1 MAANYGVNFNIS
13 NGAASPIKV
22 QSDTPIGIAGAIK
35 GASKEMIY
43 TKAGYESVD
52 NFPIF
57 AFSNVSK
64 AKEFVN
70 DLIKENNLQDFRLL
84 DTLECIN
91 LQNVS
96 NVIIIS
102 FFEEGEDN
110 EQNLANIIEAIEM
123 FKKSN
128 HRTGFIPDVIIAPY
142 YSHEAGVKAKL
153 ESVAT
158 GMKITAI
165 VDIFANNVGEV
176 ITAMQ
181 AFSSK
186 RLVACWPYVQILNSR
201 GAYAFVPQ
209 SPLIAAMISYTDGER
224 EYGFSDSYSNRII
237 NGVTGVEHFVEFTN
251 GEDCDAE
258 RLRNAHISTC
268 ILSEGYRSW
277 GGETS
282 DEDTIWQDLAR
293 VRTFDRIAQAAQKA
307 AFKAIDKKASE
318 LYFIK
323 ISVEELLRD
332 LKGAKVLIG
341 YEVSWDEE
349 RNTDA
354 NVSAGKFYLNVKMM
368 NNPIVKQIT
377 INFIYSDE
385 WASDLIK
392 TISADN

>member
-22 QSDTPIGIAGAIK
+22 QSDTPIGIAAAIK

-43 TKAGYESVD
+43 SKAGYENVEAM
-52 NFPIF
+52 PIF

-102 FFEEGEDN
+102 FFEESEESEN
-110 EQNLANIIEAIEM
+110 TLTNIVNAIEA
-123 FKKSN
+123 FKKAK
-128 HRTGFIPDVIIAPY
+128 HKTGFSPDLIIAPY

-153 ESVAT
+153 ESVASS
-158 GMKITAI
+158 MNITAI
-165 VDIFANNVGEV
+165 IDLYATNVGEA
-176 ITAMQ
+176 INTME

-186 RLVACWPYVQILNSR
+186 RLIATWPQVQILNTQ
-201 GAYAFVPQ
+201 GKYAYVPQ
-209 SPLIAAMISYTDGER
+209 SPIIAGLIAHTDGDK
-224 EYGFSDSYSNRII
+224 EYGFSDSYSNRVM
-237 NGVTGVEHFVEFTN
+237 NGVTGTEYFIEFIN
-251 GEDCDAE
+251 G
-258 RLRNAHISTC
+258 STC
-268 ILSEGYRSW
+268 ILAEGYRSW

-282 DEDTIWQDLAR
+282 HEDTIWQDLAR
-293 VRTFDRIAQAAQKA
+293 VRTFDRIALAGQKA

-323 ISVEELLRD
+323 ISIEELLRD

-354 NVSAGKFYLNVKMM
+354 NVSAGKFYLNIKMM

-377 INFIYSDE
+377 LEFIYSDE

-392 TISADN
+392 TISA

>member
-52 NFPIF
+52 SFPIF

-102 FFEEGEDN
+102 FFEESEESEN
-110 EQNLANIIEAIEM
+110 TLINIVNAIEA
-123 FKKSN
+123 FKKAK
-128 HRTGFIPDVIIAPY
+128 HKTGFSPDLIIAPY

-153 ESVAT
+153 ESVASS
-158 GMKITAI
+158 MNITAI
-165 VDIFANNVGEV
+165 VDLYATNVGEA
-176 ITAMQ
+176 INTME

-186 RLVACWPYVQILNSR
+186 RLIATWPQVQILNTQ
-201 GAYAFVPQ
+201 GKYAYVPQ
-209 SPLIAAMISYTDGER
+209 SPIIAGLIAHTDGDK
-224 EYGFSDSYSNRII
+224 EYGFSDSYSNRVM
-237 NGVTGVEHFVEFTN
+237 NGVTGTEHFIEFIN
-251 GEDCDAE
+251 GFDCDAE

-268 ILSEGYRSW
+268 ILGEGYRSW

-282 DEDTIWQDLAR
+282 HEDTIWQDLAR
-293 VRTFDRIAQAAQKA
+293 VRTFDRIALAGQKA

-323 ISVEELLRD
+323 ISIEELLRD

-354 NVSAGKFYLNVKMM
+354 NVSAGKFYLNIKMM

-377 INFIYSDE
+377 LEFIYSDE

-392 TISADN
+392 TISAE